1 MRLTGRSHRP
11 LSPPAEPVFKADD
24 RLPLRVATR
33 DLDRILDRFRTGI
46 HKYGFLRPLARHQ
59 RVQPL
64 ANGNIA
70 FVRQYVEAGM
80 QEAIQLA
87 AHRFDNSRSPMSG
100 VEASD
105 APGKINQP
113 VTVNIFDHGSFR
125 PRNEDWRGMIS
136 RLHPCSIS
144 PPHQGMRPR
153 SGNSCTQLNGGH
165 KLVLS

>member
-1 MRLTGRSHRP
+1 MRLAGRGHRHI
-11 LSPPAEPVFKADD
+11 SATVERVFEADD
-24 RLPLRVATR
+24 PLPLRVAAR

-64 ANGNIA
+64 ADGNIA
-70 FVRQYVEAGM
+70 FVGQYVEAGM

-87 AHRFDNSRSPMSG
+87 AHRLDHGRSPMSG

-125 PRNEDWRGMIS
+125 LGNENRRGMIR
-136 RLHPCSIS
+136 RLHHGSIA
-144 PPHQGMRPR
+144 PLHQGLRPR